1 MDKMVLSS
9 SMSRIGERI
18 VLTFAGVQIQTPN
31 KEVIIT
37 NDGATILDKL
47 ELAHPAAKMVLPAL
61 HCLLVPSVHFGFT
74 ILAVRGALEG
84 PRC

>member
-1 MDKMVLSS
+1 MVRSCRASESDSCL
-9 SMSRIGERI
+9 
-18 VLTFAGVQIQTPN
+18 LLLVQIQTPN

-47 ELAHPAAKMVLPAL
+47 ELAHPAAKMVILTL
-61 HCLLVPSVHFGFT
+61 HCLLVPSVHFAFS
-74 ILAVRGALEG
+74 ILLAVRGALEG